1 MIIPVT
7 AVFAA
12 LTALLMLLLAVRVV
26 LFRRRLGIGIGDGGD
41 HDCQVAIRAHANL
54 MEYAPIMLIMLAI
67 GELNGV
73 SAVLIYTVGM
83 AFILG
88 RFLHAWGFIRS
99 RGGAHMGRM
108 VGVGLNWLAM
118 LAMTALL
125 LINVGRVAA

>member
-12 LTALLMLLLAVRVV
+12 LTALLMLFLAARVV
-26 LFRRRLGIGIGDGGD
+26 AFRRRLKLGMGDGGD
-41 HDCQVAIRAHANL
+41 RDCQVAIRAHANL
-54 MEYAPIMLIMLAI
+54 VEYAPIMLIMLAI

-73 SAVLIYTVGM
+73 SATLIYMVGM
-83 AFILG
+83 MFILG

-108 VGVGLNWLAM
+108 VGVALNWLAM
-118 LAMTALL
+118 LAMAALL